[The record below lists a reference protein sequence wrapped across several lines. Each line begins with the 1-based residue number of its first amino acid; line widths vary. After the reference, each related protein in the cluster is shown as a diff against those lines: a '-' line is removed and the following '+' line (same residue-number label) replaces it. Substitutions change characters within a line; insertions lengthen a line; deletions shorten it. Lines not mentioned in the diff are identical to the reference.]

1 MKLTRREILATTL
14 LSPVALAQSG
24 GSQVPLRAS
33 GIEHMGYTAPDPKKS
48 ASFFGR
54 IFDPQIF
61 QEMAPP
67 LRYYCRVGTG
77 YLAFGPG
84 REGVPAAMDHFCVTV
99 ENYRLEDMRAELKA
113 IGINLTGQPGYNSV
127 TDPEG
132 IRMQFMETPGG
143 LLPTIIA
150 STRVTQEDAICHPI
164 GMDHV
169 ILAVNDVEKETQFY
183 QRFLGKPTLTKNPD
197 RVWFTVARTK
207 LGLEKIASPGTK
219 AHIDHLGIRVA
230 GYDQKRVTDRLKAI
244 GVEILPSTDEKLL
257 RFKDSDGFSV
267 ELRPGE

>member
-1 MKLTRREILATTL
+1 MKLTRRQMVASTL
-14 LSPVALAQSG
+14 LSPVAFAQAG
-24 GSQVPLRAS
+24 GSQLPLRAS

-67 LRYYCRVGTG
+67 FRYYCRIGTG
-77 YLAFGPG
+77 YLAFGG
-84 REGVPAAMDHFCVTV
+84 SREGASAAMDHFCVTV
-99 ENYRLEDMRAELKA
+99 ENYRLEDMRAELKSV
-113 IGINLTGQPGYNSV
+113 GMNLTGQPGYNSV

-132 IRMQFMETPGG
+132 LRMQLMETPGG

-169 ILAVNDVEKETQFY
+169 MLAVNDLEKETLFY
-183 QRFLGKPTLTKNPD
+183 QRFLGKPTFTKNPD

-207 LGLEKIASPGTK
+207 LGLEKVATAGAKS
-219 AHIDHLGIRVA
+219 HIEHLGVRVA
-230 GYDQKRVTDRLKAI
+230 GYDQKRITERLKAA

-257 RFKDSDGFSV
+257 RFKDSDGFAV
-267 ELRPGE
+267 ELRPGD

>member
-1 MKLTRREILATTL
+1 MKLTRREMLATTL
-14 LSPVALAQSG
+14 LSPVALAQTG
-24 GSQVPLRAS
+24 GSQLPLRAS

-77 YLAFGPG
+77 YLAFGG
-84 REGVPAAMDHFCVTV
+84 SREGAPAAMDHFCVTV
-99 ENYRLEDMRAELKA
+99 EDYRLEDMRAELRA
-113 IGINLTGQPGYNSV
+113 LGINLTGQPGYNSV

-132 IRMQFMETPGG
+132 IRMQLMETPGG

-169 ILAVNDVEKETQFY
+169 MLAVNDMDKEAEFY
-183 QRFLGKPTLTKNPD
+183 QRFLGRPQRTQNPD
-197 RVWFTVARTK
+197 RIWFTVARTR
-207 LGLEKIASPGTK
+207 LGLQKVATPGTRS
-219 AHIDHLGIRVA
+219 HIDHLGIRVA
-230 GYDQKRVTDRLKAI
+230 GYDQKRITDRLQAI
-244 GVEILPSTDEKLL
+244 GVEILPPTDENLL
-257 RFKDSDGFSV
+257 RFRDSDGFAV

>member
-1 MKLTRREILATTL
+1 MIATSL
-14 LSPVALAQSG
+14 LGPAAFAQTA
-24 GSQVPLRAS
+24 GSQLPLRAS
-33 GIEHMGYTAPDPKKS
+33 GIEHMGYTSPDPKKA
-48 ASFFGR
+48 ASFLGR

-77 YLAFGPG
+77 YLAFGGSRNGGPG
-84 REGVPAAMDHFCVTV
+84 TLDHFCVTV

-113 IGINLTGQPGYNSV
+113 LGINLTGQPGYNSV

-132 IRMQFMETPGG
+132 LRMQLMETPGG

-164 GMDHV
+164 GIDHV
-169 ILAVNDVEKETQFY
+169 MLAVNDVEKEVQFY

-207 LGLEKIASPGTK
+207 LGLEKVATPGTTS
-219 AHIDHLGIRVA
+219 HVQHLGVRVA
-230 GYDQKRVTDRLKAI
+230 GYDQKRITERLKAA

-257 RFKDSDGFSV
+257 RFRDADGFAM